1 MKPKLPP
8 QIAAVLLL
16 SFIILHPSGLNA
28 QGMLSPPGAP
38 APTMKTLSQV
48 EPRTPIASA
57 PFTISA
63 PGSYYLTTNVTV
75 SSGNAITINANN
87 VTLDLN
93 GFAIS
98 STESPASTSSGIL
111 LNGVMNITIVNGLIT
126 SGVTNNGSGTYS
138 GNGFGSGVYFS
149 GPNPVNTRVSG
160 ISVLGCRYNGIYL
173 TFNDTHVESCAVRT
187 VGSYGIT
194 AGSVF
199 DSMAQD

>member
-1 MKPKLPP
+1 MICDLRFTIWQKRIGLALALFSTLNL
-8 QIAAVLLL
+8 QL
-16 SFIILHPSGLNA
+16 STCLA
-28 QGMLSPPGAP
+28 QGSLTPPGP
-38 APTMKTLSQV
+38 PTPTMKSLAQI

-57 PFTISA
+57 PITISA

-160 ISVLGCRYNGIYL
+160 ISVSGC
-173 TFNDTHVESCAVRT
+173 
-187 VGSYGIT
+187 
-194 AGSVF
+194 
-199 DSMAQD
+199 